1 VALSYTLL
9 DARYRSGFLLCASTP
24 CLQPLLVPAGRRIPG
39 LSRQFAWGE
48 VRWQANDDLDVAL
61 EARFVDRVFA
71 NDANTDAAPAY
82 TRVDL
87 GAERRLRTGNIEW
100 TGFARID
107 NVLDRA
113 IVGSVIVND
122 SNGRYFEPAP
132 GRGWTVGLSAR
143 MDFD

>member
-1 VALSYTLL
+1 LL
-9 DARYRSGFLLCASTP
+9 DARYRRDFLLCASTP
-24 CLQPLLVPAGRRIPG
+24 CMQPDLLVPAGRRIPG

-61 EARFVDRVFA
+61 EARFVGRVFA
-71 NDANTDAAPAY
+71 NDANTAIAPAY
-82 TRVDL
+82 ARVDL
-87 GAERRLRTGNIEW
+87 SAERRLRTGNVEW

-107 NVLDRA
+107 NLLDRD

-132 GRGWTVGLSAR
+132 GRGWTVGLGAR